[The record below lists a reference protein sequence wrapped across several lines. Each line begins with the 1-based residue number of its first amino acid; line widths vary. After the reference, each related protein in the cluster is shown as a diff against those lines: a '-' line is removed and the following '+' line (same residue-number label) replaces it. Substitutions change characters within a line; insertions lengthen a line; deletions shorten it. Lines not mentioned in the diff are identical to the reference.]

1 MAAVTGFTPESAK
14 ARAVTNCCRF
24 WTGFIR
30 LCCQGLGCAP
40 LVVLN
45 GVAMK
50 IRLLSAIV
58 FSLALTLA
66 ASAQDANPRGGRT
79 GQGGR
84 GGWGGGVG
92 GGPGIPGTVTET
104 AANRYIIKTDAGET
118 YTVYFSVNTRIL
130 KQAVQRRGERG
141 EGGGNPP
148 QTLKPSDIKVGD
160 AVGVM
165 GEVDAAAKSVGAV
178 VIAQLDPERARQI
191 RERLASYGKTWL
203 QGRVT
208 AISETKVTILGMMDN
223 AAHTFGA
230 DEDTTFRKRREPIT
244 LADVHVGDVVRV
256 EGAVKDGIF
265 VAASVVVMGI
275 PPGAPTVPRDATPA
289 PQSR

>member
-1 MAAVTGFTPESAK
+1 M
-14 ARAVTNCCRF
+14 
-24 WTGFIR
+24 
-30 LCCQGLGCAP
+30 
-40 LVVLN
+40 VVLN

-50 IRLLSAIV
+50 NRLLFAIV
-58 FSLALTLA
+58 FGLALTLA
-66 ASAQDANPRGGRT
+66 ASAQDANPRGGR
-79 GQGGR
+79 GGR
-84 GGWGGGVG
+84 GGGGEFGMGGGS
-92 GGPGIPGTVTET
+92 GITGTVTRV
-104 AANRYIIKTDAGET
+104 AADHYIIKTDAGET
-118 YTVYFSVNTRIL
+118 YTVYFSANTRIL

-148 QTLKPSDIKVGD
+148 QTLKATDIKVGD

-203 QGRVT
+203 QGKVT
-208 AISETKVTILGMMDN
+208 AISETKVTLLGMMDN
-223 AAHTFGA
+223 AAHTFVA

-244 LADVHVGDVVRV
+244 LADVQVGDVVRV

-265 VAASVVVMGI
+265 VAASVAVMGL
-275 PPGAPTVPRDATPA
+275 PLGGTPTVPRYATPA
-289 PQSR
+289 PQPR